1 MCIRDSYIGFQLGL
15 NWGFQQFK
23 RRVDQN
29 INPVGFKIGFSLINE
44 WNNFIDGLDL
54 SDSGTLISKYQEN
67 NLLRGKISAEHIWE
81 IPKTNRWTFSAGTQL
96 GLLNNTQVD
105 SFFHFFSGGMSGI
118 KGYPFYS
125 IEGTN
130 MIIGDLTLRVPI
142 FREKHIPIFWYI
154 LQHST
159 LGFIAQIGDAWDR
172 DQSSYNLK
180 RSLGLDWR
188 LSGYSFYNY
197 PTSIGLELSLIHI

>member
-1 MCIRDSYIGFQLGL
+1 M
-15 NWGFQQFK
+15 
-23 RRVDQN
+23 
-29 INPVGFKIGFSLINE
+29 
-44 WNNFIDGLDL
+44 
-54 SDSGTLISKYQEN
+54 
-67 NLLRGKISAEHIWE
+67 LRGKISAENIWE
-81 IPKTNRWTFSAGTQL
+81 IPKTNRWTFSVGTQL
-96 GLLNNTQVD
+96 GFLNNTQVD
-105 SFFHFFSGGMSGI
+105 SFFHFFAGGMSGI

-172 DQSSYNLK
+172 DQSSYNIK

-197 PTSIGLELSLIHI
+197 ASLNRYPGISCLHSIHACCFWPNPHQRRFDRPYR